1 MIQLYTSFINDIVAG
16 DYFRVVLEIGFCIAF
31 MLGLQKIFE
40 KMGEKGWK
48 AFVPIYNI
56 YVLSEHIWERKL
68 FFAYLILSILSTA
81 YDFIPELD
89 ILDII
94 SNPIW
99 FLVAFVG
106 IFIVIS
112 VIILDF
118 MLCAAVSR
126 EFGRKIGTTIGLY
139 FLNFVFIPILGYGE
153 AEYAGAPDDTN
164 DAEEVQDRT

>member
-1 MIQLYTSFINDIVAG
+1 MLELFFGIIDTVMRG
-16 DYFRVVLEIGFCIAF
+16 DYSLIVLEIGFCVAF
-31 MLGLQKIFE
+31 MFGLQKIFE

-48 AFVPIYNI
+48 AFIPIYNI

-68 FFAYLILSILSTA
+68 FFAYLILSVLSTA
-81 YDFIPELD
+81 RGFIPELD

-94 SNPIW
+94 TNPIW
-99 FLVAFVG
+99 FLLAFVG
-106 IFIVIS
+106 IFIVIP

-126 EFGRKIGTTIGLY
+126 EFGRKIGTTIGLF

>member
-16 DYFRVVLEIGFCIAF
+16 DYSLIVLEIGFCVAF
-31 MLGLQKIFE
+31 MFGLQRMFE
-40 KMGEKGWK
+40 KIGEASWK
-48 AFVPIYNI
+48 AFIPIYNI

-68 FFAYLILSILSTA
+68 FFAYLILSVLSTA

-89 ILDII
+89 TLDII

-126 EFGRKIGTTIGLY
+126 EFGRKIGTTIGLF

-153 AEYAGAPDDTN
+153 AKYVGNPNAPKDTG
-164 DAEEVQDRT
+164 ES

>member
-1 MIQLYTSFINDIVAG
+1 MLELFFGIIDTVMRG
-16 DYFRVVLEIGFCIAF
+16 DYSLIVLEIGFCVAF
-31 MLGLQKIFE
+31 MFGLQKIFE

-48 AFVPIYNI
+48 AFIPIYNI

-68 FFAYLILSILSTA
+68 FFAYLILSVLSTA
-81 YDFIPELD
+81 RGFIPELD

-94 SNPIW
+94 TNPIW
-99 FLVAFVG
+99 FLLAFVG

-126 EFGRKIGTTIGLY
+126 EFGRKIGTTIGLF

-153 AEYAGAPDDTN
+153 AKYVGNPNAPKDTGE
-164 DAEEVQDRT
+164 A

>member
-1 MIQLYTSFINDIVAG
+1 MLELFFGIIDTVMRG
-16 DYFRVVLEIGFCIAF
+16 DYSLIVLEIGFCVAF
-31 MLGLQKIFE
+31 MFGLQKIFE

-48 AFVPIYNI
+48 AFIPIYNI

-68 FFAYLILSILSTA
+68 FFAYLILSVLSTA
-81 YDFIPELD
+81 RGFIPELD

-94 SNPIW
+94 TNPIW
-99 FLVAFVG
+99 FLLAFVG

-118 MLCAAVSR
+118 MICAAVSR
-126 EFGRKIGTTIGLY
+126 EFGRKIGTTIGLF

>member
-1 MIQLYTSFINDIVAG
+1 MLELFFGIIDTVMRG
-16 DYFRVVLEIGFCIAF
+16 DYSLIVLEIGFCVAF
-31 MLGLQKIFE
+31 MFGLQKIFE

-48 AFVPIYNI
+48 AFIPIYNI

-68 FFAYLILSILSTA
+68 FFAYLILSVLSTA
-81 YDFIPELD
+81 RGFIPELD

-94 SNPIW
+94 TNPIW
-99 FLVAFVG
+99 FLLAFVG

-126 EFGRKIGTTIGLY
+126 EFGRKIGTTIGLF

>member
-1 MIQLYTSFINDIVAG
+1 MLDLFLGIVNTVMRG
-16 DYFRVVLEIGFCIAF
+16 DYSLIVLEIGFCVAF
-31 MLGLQKIFE
+31 MFGLQKIFE

-68 FFAYLILSILSTA
+68 FFAYLILSVLSTA

-94 SNPIW
+94 TNPIW
-99 FLVAFVG
+99 FLLAFVG

-126 EFGRKIGTTIGLY
+126 EFGRKIGTTIGLF

>member
-16 DYFRVVLEIGFCIAF
+16 DYSLIVLEIGFCVAF
-31 MLGLQKIFE
+31 MFGLQRMFE
-40 KMGEKGWK
+40 KIGEASWK
-48 AFVPIYNI
+48 AFIPIYNI

-68 FFAYLILSILSTA
+68 FFAYLILSVLSTA

-89 ILDII
+89 TLDII

-126 EFGRKIGTTIGLY
+126 EFGRKIGTTIGLF

-153 AEYAGAPDDTN
+153 AKYGGNPNAPKDTG
-164 DAEEVQDRT
+164 ES

>member
-1 MIQLYTSFINDIVAG
+1 MLELFFGIIDTVMRG
-16 DYFRVVLEIGFCIAF
+16 DFSLIVLEIGFCVAF
-31 MLGLQKIFE
+31 MFGLQKIFE
-40 KMGEKGWK
+40 KMGEKGWQ
-48 AFVPIYNI
+48 AFIPIYNI

-68 FFAYLILSILSTA
+68 FFAYLILSVLSTA
-81 YDFIPELD
+81 RGFIPELD

-94 SNPIW
+94 TNPIW
-99 FLVAFVG
+99 FLLAFVG

-126 EFGRKIGTTIGLY
+126 EFGRKIGTTIGLF

>member
-1 MIQLYTSFINDIVAG
+1 MLELFFGIIDTVMRG
-16 DYFRVVLEIGFCIAF
+16 DYSLIVLEIGFCVAF
-31 MLGLQKIFE
+31 MFGLQKIFE

-48 AFVPIYNI
+48 AFIPIYNI

-68 FFAYLILSILSTA
+68 FFAYLILSVLSTA
-81 YDFIPELD
+81 RGFIPELD

-94 SNPIW
+94 TNPIW
-99 FLVAFVG
+99 FLLAFVG

-126 EFGRKIGTTIGLY
+126 
-139 FLNFVFIPILGYGE
+139 
-153 AEYAGAPDDTN
+153 
-164 DAEEVQDRT
+164 